1 MSESLTDNRAD
12 AAPVVTAAM
21 PRTIGESFSNWRAR
35 VSTGEIGSLPAVIGI
50 VVLVV
55 IFSIAQPGFW
65 SLSSFV
71 SILQESAA
79 TIVLAMGLVFVLL
92 LGEIDL
98 SAGVVGSTAA
108 CFGAILSVKHNM
120 PWPIAVIAAAAF
132 GAVSGLLL
140 GWLRSRI
147 GIPSFVVT
155 LAAFIS
161 FQGAQILVIGSSS
174 GQVSISDKV
183 IIALDNS
190 RLSPVLG
197 WVYLVIGIAL
207 YTVVKMIQL
216 GSRRRQGLATEP
228 TILLV
233 LRIGAMIIGGALFV
247 YACNI
252 DQALDWQQRAGI
264 HIRGVP
270 WVAPIIVVLLVILT
284 FVLGKTRYGRHIY
297 AVGGSDEAARRAGI
311 PVRLIRT
318 SVFVICSTLAGLS
331 GLFLASQ
338 LNGVNT
344 QEGSGNT
351 LLLAVAAAV
360 VGGTSLAGGRGRV
373 IDAVLGGLALTV
385 LAYGMSNLIKGGNA
399 SAYQFIITGIVLLL
413 AAAVDALSRHAGRAG
428 ASV

>member
-1 MSESLTDNRAD
+1 MSESLTDHRAD
-12 AAPVVTAAM
+12 TAPVVTAAV
-21 PRTIGESFSNWRAR
+21 PRTIGESFNNYRGR
-35 VSTGEIGSLPAVIGI
+35 VRTGEIGSLPAVIGI
-50 VVLVV
+50 VLLVV
-55 IFSIAQPGFW
+55 IFSLAQPGFW

-71 SILQESAA
+71 SVLQESAA
-79 TIVLAMGLVFVLL
+79 TITLAMGLVFVLL

-108 CFGAILSVKHNM
+108 CFGAILSVKHNL
-120 PWPIAVIAAAAF
+120 PWPIAIIGAAAF
-132 GAVSGLLL
+132 GAVSGTLL
-140 GWLRSRI
+140 GWLRARI

-174 GQVSISDKV
+174 GQVSITDKTL
-183 IIALDNS
+183 IALDNA

-197 WVYLVIGIAL
+197 WVYLVIGVAA
-207 YTVVKMIQL
+207 YTAVKLIQVA
-216 GSRRRQGLATEP
+216 SRRRQGLATEP
-228 TILLV
+228 TIVLV
-233 LRIGAMIIGGALFV
+233 LRIGALVIGGAVFV
-247 YACNI
+247 WACNV

-270 WVAPIIVVLLVILT
+270 WVVPIIVVMLAILT

-318 SVFVICSTLAGLS
+318 SVFVICSTMAGFS

-344 QEGSGNT
+344 QEGGGNT

-360 VGGTSLAGGRGRV
+360 IGGTSLMGGRGRV
-373 IDAVLGGLALTV
+373 IDAVLGGLALTI

-399 SAYQFIITGIVLLL
+399 SAFQFIITGIVLLL
-413 AAAVDALSRHAGRAG
+413 AAAVDALSRHAGRA
-428 ASV
+428 AS